1 MVFTAA
7 LTPISQ
13 PWSATLGGT
22 DGTLTSSLD
31 KNRPGGGD
39 VREDSLH
46 MCGTG
51 SSLLMH
57 GRGSYLHSW
66 ERELSSHVGEGALF
80 SCGGGSSLH
89 MCGR

>member
-31 KNRPGGGD
+31 KNRPGGGRAGGLSSH
-39 VREDSLH
+39 VWYRELSSHAWERELSSLVGEGALFT
-46 MCGTG
+46 CGRG
-51 SSLLMH
+51 SSLLMW
-57 GRGSYLHSW
+57 G
-66 ERELSSHVGEGALF
+66 RELSSHVG
-80 SCGGGSSLH
+80 
-89 MCGR
+89 